1 MVLSLSEFISKNTAY
16 LTQAEMQKNVRI
28 IYTYFSAL
36 GWTDNAIA
44 GMIGNMETESTINPG
59 LWQGREIPSDPLT
72 TDKGFGLT
80 QWTPANKLIN
90 WANESGLDYTSG
102 FVQMQR
108 INFESLN
115 NLQWSTENLFDYTWE
130 QYIHSTESPEDLAQ
144 VFVWAYERPEN
155 PDIDKR
161 RRDARKWFEFF
172 KRIRI
177 PIWLL
182 FKLRNGGL
190 RRG

>member
-1 MVLSLSEFISKNTAY
+1 
-16 LTQAEMQKNVRI
+16 
-28 IYTYFSAL
+28 
-36 GWTDNAIA
+36 
-44 GMIGNMETESTINPG
+44 METESTINPG

-80 QWTPANKLIN
+80 QWTPASKLIN

-102 FVQMQR
+102 FVQMAR

-115 NLQWSTENLFDYTWE
+115 NLQWSTNNLFNYTWE
-130 QYIHSTESPEDLAQ
+130 QFIHSTESPEDLAQ

-155 PDIDKR
+155 PDIEKR

-182 FKLRNGGL
+182 FKIRNGGL
-190 RRG
+190 KRV

>member
-1 MVLSLSEFISKNTAY
+1 MLLLSEFISKNTAY
-16 LTQAEMQKNVRI
+16 LTQAEMQNNVRI
-28 IYTYFSAL
+28 IYPYFSAL

-59 LWQGREIPSDPLT
+59 LWQGREIPADPFT

-102 FVQMQR
+102 FVQMAR

-115 NLQWSTENLFDYTWE
+115 NLQWSTNNIFNYTWE
-130 QYIHSTESPEDLAQ
+130 QFIHSTESPEDLAQ

-182 FKLRNGGL
+182 FKIKNGGSK
-190 RRG
+190 RG